1 MATGLGEDIM
11 RTCCSFRTVDL
22 MRAGLSPQ
30 AAVEQVVKTA
40 HETIVRHG
48 GTPDCI
54 ALVCMNA
61 KGEWGAACN
70 HKDFTYACA
79 APNCPPKVVEVTPII
94 DKDA

>member
-22 MRAGLSPQ
+22 MHAGLSPQ

-40 HETIVRHG
+40 HETILRHG
-48 GTPDCI
+48 GQPDCI
-54 ALVCMNA
+54 ALVCMND

-70 HKDFTYACA
+70 HKGFTCA
-79 APNCPPKVVEVTPII
+79 FANPDCPPTVVEVAPII

>member
-1 MATGLGEDIM
+1 
-11 RTCCSFRTVDL
+11 
-22 MRAGLSPQ
+22 MRAGMSPQ

-48 GTPDCI
+48 GKPDCI

-79 APNCPPKVVEVTPII
+79 SPNCPPKVVEVIPII